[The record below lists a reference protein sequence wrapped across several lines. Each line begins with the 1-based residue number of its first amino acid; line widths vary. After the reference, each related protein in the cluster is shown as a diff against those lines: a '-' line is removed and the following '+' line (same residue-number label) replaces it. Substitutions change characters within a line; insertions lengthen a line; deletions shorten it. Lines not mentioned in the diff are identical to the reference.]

1 MTEEALARRFGEL
14 VRRLR
19 QEGGYSQEEFSYRAG
34 LHQTYVSSVERGER
48 NVTIGTAD
56 KIARALGTTLAGM
69 FSELERGSDRSNRG

>member
-1 MTEEALARRFGEL
+1 MGEEALAKRFGEL

-56 KIARALGTTLAGM
+56 KIAKALGTTLSGM
-69 FSELERGSDRSNRG
+69 FSELERGPDASDGG